1 MGLEETIH
9 EFNQFCNKLELVID
23 SFINTYDNLEE
34 KYNDILKKL
43 WSAKSEINLMQ
54 SNLQEMKKNKEK
66 NKILFDSCKE
76 IIERIDKIEEMVKSL
91 EIEFLNE

>member
-76 IIERIDKIEEMVKSL
+76 IIERIDKIEEMVKIL